1 MQKGYVYPWILD
13 NVVESQNKKEVSQNI
28 SLIIVLILY
37 LFDIQYVILG
47 FMWLPKPKR
56 NSSKNFGL
64 LACIK
69 DNPSV

>member
-13 NVVESQNKKEVSQNI
+13 NVVESQNKKEVSQNV

-47 FMWLPKPKR
+47 FMWLPKLR
-56 NSSKNFGL
+56 VAGS
-64 LACIK
+64 
-69 DNPSV
+69 NPVCRSL